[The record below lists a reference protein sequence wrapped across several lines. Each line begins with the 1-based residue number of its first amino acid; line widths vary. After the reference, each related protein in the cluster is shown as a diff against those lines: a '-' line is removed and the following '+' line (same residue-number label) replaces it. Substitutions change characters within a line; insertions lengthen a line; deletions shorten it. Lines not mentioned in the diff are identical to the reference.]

1 MFLNYQQL
9 NGRGVSG
16 LSKSF
21 NDMVSYLNSFKIEE
35 SGLVYLVDH
44 SGLVKIHQD
53 KAKSEKAN
61 LTDIYKDINFQT
73 LLSKEQF
80 SFQETESLIV
90 TTSYVSSLGWYLVAE
105 TPVSGLLSPH
115 LIL

>member
-44 SGLVKIHQD
+44 SGVGK
-53 KAKSEKAN
+53 N
-61 LTDIYKDINFQT
+61 
-73 LLSKEQF
+73 
-80 SFQETESLIV
+80 
-90 TTSYVSSLGWYLVAE
+90 SSR
-105 TPVSGLLSPH
+105 
-115 LIL
+115 